1 MAKTGGG
8 GKGYWRL
15 AGPASARA
23 SPSRAEF
30 LIFVTKRRG
39 TMASAR
45 QLGHNSATALG
56 MKAHSPG
63 VMNASGSAMA
73 GDGYAMMGQGD

>member
-1 MAKTGGG
+1 
-8 GKGYWRL
+8 
-15 AGPASARA
+15 
-23 SPSRAEF
+23 
-30 LIFVTKRRG
+30 
-39 TMASAR
+39 MASAR